1 MYKFI
6 KMAKNKNMKKFFIGV
21 ISGIISGLF
30 SSGGGLILLP
40 CLTHIFNQNEKEAR
54 ANTLICILIMVITS
68 CFFYMKLPKENIDIL
83 IKLILSGITG
93 CFIGSKVL
101 KNIKTKY
108 LSIFYIGLL
117 IYSGVRFLR

>member
-1 MYKFI
+1 
-6 KMAKNKNMKKFFIGV
+6 MKKFFVGIV
-21 ISGIISGLF
+21 AGIISGLF
-30 SSGGGLILLP
+30 SSGGGLVLLP
-40 CLTHIFNQNEKEAR
+40 CLTHIFEQNEKEAR

-83 IKLILSGITG
+83 IKLIISGTIG
-93 CFIGSKVL
+93 SFVGSKVL

-117 IYSGVRFLR
+117 IYSGVRFFR